1 MAVGTR
7 TDEEIR
13 EMVADEF
20 YRDGRVDPADIRVEV
35 RKLRV
40 TLTGTVPT
48 HAALGA
54 AEEDAR
60 AVVGVE
66 NVDCRLVVRQPGRAL
81 IAADQERTSRPQTD
95 KNE

>member
-1 MAVGTR
+1 MAAGTH

-13 EMVADEF
+13 QMVADEF
-20 YRDGRVDPADIRVEV
+20 YRDGRVDPAYIRVEV
-35 RKLRV
+35 YKLRV

-48 HAALGA
+48 NAALGA

-66 NVDCRLVVRQPGRAL
+66 NVDCRLVVRQPAHAL
-81 IAADQERTSRPQTD
+81 GATDQERTSRPRR
-95 KNE
+95 NE

>member
-1 MAVGTR
+1 MAAGTR

-13 EMVADEF
+13 QMVADGF
-20 YRDGRVDPADIRVEV
+20 YRDGRVDPADIRVQV

-48 HAALGA
+48 NAALGA

-66 NVDCRLVVRQPGRAL
+66 NVDCRLVVRQPAHAL
-81 IAADQERTSRPQTD
+81 SPTEEERTSRL
-95 KNE
+95 

>member
-1 MAVGTR
+1 MGIP

-13 EMVADEF
+13 QMVADEF
-20 YRDGRVDPADIRVEV
+20 YRDGRVDPADIRVQV

-66 NVDCRLVVRQPGRAL
+66 NVDCRLVVRQPGHAL
-81 IAADQERTSRPQTD
+81 TSADQEHTSRPQTD
-95 KNE
+95 RNE

>member
-1 MAVGTR
+1 MAAGTR

-13 EMVADEF
+13 QLVADEF
-20 YRDGRVDPADIRVEV
+20 YWDERVDPACIRVQV
-35 RKLRV
+35 YKLRV

-48 HAALGA
+48 NAALGA

-66 NVDCRLVVRQPGRAL
+66 NVDCRLVVRQPAHAL
-81 IAADQERTSRPQTD
+81 GSTD
-95 KNE
+95 